1 MAPRS
6 PSLVWDSARL
16 VEVLGGIL
24 VLTAVLVAAVGAVGG
39 LAAWMV
45 RGGGAPAGWRRQT
58 RWWLRRRA
66 ARSFATAVAV
76 GDFALAEMLSQRLL
90 RGNDSAC
97 RAQSRSWD
105 ERILLECPWAEAAAQ
120 VDQLERLDRWF
131 PIVRSRRADGTS
143 DVLVGRHRR
152 VHLRVVSEQF
162 VPGQGVRFAADAGGS
177 VLRGHLTLLS
187 VPPAASAAR
196 GEGAAV
202 WVHVET
208 PRGWRARRARRAVR
222 AATKAGLRHWTA
234 EVHAT

>member
-1 MAPRS
+1 MGPRS

-39 LAAWMV
+39 LAVWIV

-76 GDFALAEMLSQRLL
+76 GDFALAEIQSQRLL
-90 RGNDSAC
+90 RGNDTAP
-97 RAQSRSWD
+97 RAQPRSWD
-105 ERILLECPWAEAAAQ
+105 ERILLDCSWTEAAAQ

-131 PIVRSRRADGTS
+131 PMIRSRRADGTT
-143 DVLVGRHRR
+143 DLLVGRHRR
-152 VHLRVVSEQF
+152 VHLRVISEQF
-162 VPGQGVRFAADAGGS
+162 DPGQGVRFAADADGP
-177 VLRGHLTLLS
+177 VLRGHHTLLP
-187 VPPAASAAR
+187 VPPAASTAGR
-196 GEGAAV
+196 EGAAV

-222 AATKAGLRHWTA
+222 AATKAGLRHWNA
-234 EVHAT
+234 AVHAT

>member
-187 VPPAASAAR
+187 VPPAAS
-196 GEGAAV
+196 
-202 WVHVET
+202 
-208 PRGWRARRARRAVR
+208 
-222 AATKAGLRHWTA
+222 
-234 EVHAT
+234 